1 MDQGNPGIPVKN
13 PRKPRFIRVICRHT
27 RSNPGW
33 QTHEFP
39 NRLMIRYSGLGR
51 RAELSA
57 EHPVQ
62 PAGLRDARYAH
73 PGRLWEPETYQYR
86 CPRCRFDLQL
96 RAANMMRLISALDSL
111 ERQRTGNQAAR
122 VQRLDISAAELV
134 LASFRQAG
142 EAP

>member
-57 EHPVQ
+57 EHPVR
-62 PAGLRDARYAH
+62 PAGLRDARYAY

-96 RAANMMRLISALDSL
+96 RAANMMRLISALVDRGPVRHGKDGQP
-111 ERQRTGNQAAR
+111 ETRQELAAR
-122 VQRLDISAAELV
+122 TWL
-134 LASFRQAG
+134 
-142 EAP
+142 